1 MTARDWL
8 ERFEQEVGQ
17 VPTVGQ
23 LINFVKE
30 RLGEISEQA
39 AEACLRLRN
48 QKVTEGGSSMSHMK
62 DNAHEVDMVT
72 PMSIV
77 IFGATGDLAK
87 KKLYP
92 AVYQLMFGCPGAPL
106 VPQNANVVGYGRSPV
121 ALDDFL
127 AKQCVNVKGGQKE
140 KFLKQCSFFSGPYDS
155 PDSYKGLHE
164 HLLKLEGGG
173 KANRLFFFSIP
184 PQIFGDVV
192 KCIHTSA
199 KAPGG
204 GWTRL
209 ILEKPFGRD
218 SASFA
223 ELDAC
228 TSKLFTEDEIFRI
241 DHYLG
246 KEIVLNIQAMRFG
259 NQIFESFWNKEQ
271 IRSVQ
276 IVFKEDLGTG
286 GRGGYFDQSGIIR
299 DIMQNHLLQVLI
311 WLAMEPPAKYDRKS
325 VAEQKVK
332 VLKAIPPLKM
342 KDTFLGQFGKNTWEC
357 SGGKVHQE
365 PGYLDDET
373 VPAGSRCPTYAGVV
387 LEINN
392 ARWKGVPFLM
402 RAGKGLDERMAEV
415 RITFKPQSFNSI
427 IPGDSNELV
436 LRIQPDEAVYFKYLN
451 KVPGWDPKRAA
462 PVVMDMSYTKSF
474 PDIYVADA
482 YERMF
487 LNTAKGDGS
496 LFVGSGELTEAWR
509 IFTPLLH
516 EIDAKRPEPVIY
528 PFGARAPAGM
538 DEFAAKYGITMAKS
552 WEEFLV
558 FNKSK
563 FGDLRK
569 VFDALDANG
578 DGSLS
583 PDEVKALARHF
594 FDGRE
599 PTDQQ
604 VSRIMQRMDKDG
616 NGRLTFHEL
625 EQGVEAMSRYCLPG
639 YNKDQDFMADH
650 LALTESSP
658 KISAPLKAP
667 S

>member
-1 MTARDWL
+1 
-8 ERFEQEVGQ
+8 
-17 VPTVGQ
+17 
-23 LINFVKE
+23 
-30 RLGEISEQA
+30 
-39 AEACLRLRN
+39 
-48 QKVTEGGSSMSHMK
+48 
-62 DNAHEVDMVT
+62 
-72 PMSIV
+72 
-77 IFGATGDLAK
+77 
-87 KKLYP
+87 LYP

-106 VPQNANVVGYGRSPV
+106 VPQNSNVVGYGRSPV

-127 AKQCVNVKGGQKE
+127 AKQCVNIKGGQKE
-140 KFLKQCSFFSGPYDS
+140 KFIKQCSFFSGPYDS

-164 HLLKLEGGG
+164 HLLNLEGGG
-173 KANRLFFFSIP
+173 KANRLFFVSLP
-184 PQIFGDVV
+184 PQLCGDVV
-192 KCIHTSA
+192 KSIHASA

-228 TSKLFTEDEIFRI
+228 TSSLFSENEIFRI

-259 NQIFESFWNKEQ
+259 NQIFESFWNKEH
-271 IRSVQ
+271 IKSVQ

-286 GRGGYFDQSGIIR
+286 GRGGYFDKSGIIR
-299 DIMQNHLLQVLI
+299 DIMQNHLLQVLV
-311 WLAMEPPAKYDRKS
+311 WLAMEPPTKYDRES

-332 VLKAIPPLKM
+332 LLKAMPHLKM
-342 KDTFLGQFGKNTWEC
+342 EDAFLGQFGKNTWQC
-357 SGGKVHQE
+357 SGGSTHEE
-365 PGYLDDET
+365 PGYLDDDT

-387 LEINN
+387 LKINN

-427 IPGDSNELV
+427 IPGESNELV
-436 LRIQPDEAVYFKYLN
+436 LRIQPDEAVYLKYQN
-451 KVPGWDPKRAA
+451 KLPGWDPKKVA
-462 PVVMDMSYTKSF
+462 PVVMDMSYSNSF
-474 PDIYVADA
+474 PDLYVADA

-487 LNTAKGDGS
+487 LNAAKGDGS

-516 EIDAKRPEPVIY
+516 EIEAERPEPVIY

-538 DEFAAKYGITMAKS
+538 DIFAAKYDIAMAKN

-558 FNKSK
+558 CHKAK

-569 VFDALDANG
+569 VFDALDTNG

-583 PDEVKALARHF
+583 VDEVKALARHF

-604 VSRIMQRMDKDG
+604 VSRIMQRMDRDG
-616 NGRLTFHEL
+616 DGRLEFHEL
-625 EQGVEAMSRYCLPG
+625 EQGVEAISRYCLPG
-639 YNKDQDFMADH
+639 YNEDQEFMADH
-650 LALTESSP
+650 LALTEGSP
-658 KISAPLKAP
+658 LASPQKAP
-667 S
+667 N